1 LEFGLLVGL
10 TGEEILTSFSNDTL
24 GESGIIDF
32 FVHCMRHDDIVHKF
46 DSCGYR
52 VFLTTGFYV
61 SFFSKT
67 MYFFVYCLAFMCL
80 N

>member
-10 TGEEILTSFSNDTL
+10 TGEEILTSFFNDTL
-24 GESGIIDF
+24 GESGIIDL
-32 FVHCMRHDDIVHKF
+32 FVHCMRHDDIMHKV
-46 DSCGYR
+46 DSCGSR

-67 MYFFVYCLAFMCL
+67 MNFLYIVLHLCV
-80 N
+80 

>member
-32 FVHCMRHDDIVHKF
+32 FMHCMRHDDIVHKV
-46 DSCGYR
+46 DSDHW
-52 VFLTTGFYV
+52 FLCKFLIQNHV
-61 SFFSKT
+61 
-67 MYFFVYCLAFMCL
+67 FFVYCLAFMCL

>member
-1 LEFGLLVGL
+1 LKFGLLVGL

-32 FVHCMRHDDIVHKF
+32 FVHCMRHDDIVHKV

-52 VFLTTGFYV
+52 VFLTTVLCKFLLQNHV
-61 SFFSKT
+61 
-67 MYFFVYCLAFMCL
+67 FFVYCLAFMCL